1 MLTILLITKR
11 AFRRGDN
18 VEKGADEIETKDEA
32 KTDTVIEDK
41 IKNDVVV
48 NSSLERTRRLLKSRI
63 NVESGQGEFFLQ
75 VLSLKLSNNFKS
87 RQKIRS
93 RRCIARATKADETA
107 ERGGGGG
114 KGRDSDRVQE

>member
-63 NVESGQGEFFLQ
+63 NVESGQGKFFF
-75 VLSLKLSNNFKS
+75 FKS
-87 RQKIRS
+87 FKFEI
-93 RRCIARATKADETA
+93 IK
-107 ERGGGGG
+107 
-114 KGRDSDRVQE
+114 